1 MSHQFFVCCMSLVC
15 RSRKNEF
22 NKCLSCFDLETS
34 LRWLVSL
41 KMSQNSGIF
50 PCIIQ
55 LFFVPLQVNNRKCN
69 IIKTKEMKHNSLQKI
84 ITVYNLVKVGGNE
97 IYPYTYTDKDNYV
110 DERKEFVKQVRTHGY
125 DILSSKDWEFQEKLE
140 EYNRVLELEA
150 KKHGESTYKKYE
162 TKTIC
167 VCGEWLFFESEY
179 VTETKEVAIKDCR
192 GGQREGSGRK
202 SRHSR
207 LVGGSMTAVIR
218 IPKLE
223 KKGIKDLIDWL
234 IDKAEEE
241 KDIKS
246 SLYSAQRALEE
257 KGDKEDA
264 QLLEEL
270 RSRLPHFSV
279 RKVEE

>member
-1 MSHQFFVCCMSLVC
+1 
-15 RSRKNEF
+15 
-22 NKCLSCFDLETS
+22 
-34 LRWLVSL
+34 
-41 KMSQNSGIF
+41 
-50 PCIIQ
+50 
-55 LFFVPLQVNNRKCN
+55 
-69 IIKTKEMKHNSLQKI
+69 MKHNSLQKF
-84 ITVYNLVKVGGNE
+84 ITVYKLVKVGGNE
-97 IYPYTYTDKDNYV
+97 SYRYTYTENDNYV
-110 DERKEFVKQVRTHGY
+110 DERKVFVEQIRAHGY
-125 DILSSKDWEFQEKLE
+125 DVLNSNDSLFQEKLK

-150 KKHGESTYKKYE
+150 KRNGQCTYEKCE

-218 IPKLE
+218 VPKLE

-257 KGDKEDA
+257 KGDKENA

-270 RSRLPHFSV
+270 RMKLPHFSV
-279 RKVEE
+279 NEQ